1 LDDVGC
7 RKRRARGERLVASNC
22 RSIIGEIV
30 DVSRLHILECCEEA
44 KNTQLRRP
52 NLFHFP
58 AASEWPLLDFATK
71 MGNLILID

>member
-1 LDDVGC
+1 M
-7 RKRRARGERLVASNC
+7 GEQLVASNC

-30 DVSRLHILECCEEA
+30 DVMLRRLHILECCEEA
-44 KNTQLRRP
+44 KSTQLRRP

-58 AASEWPLLDFATK
+58 AASEWPLLDFAIK